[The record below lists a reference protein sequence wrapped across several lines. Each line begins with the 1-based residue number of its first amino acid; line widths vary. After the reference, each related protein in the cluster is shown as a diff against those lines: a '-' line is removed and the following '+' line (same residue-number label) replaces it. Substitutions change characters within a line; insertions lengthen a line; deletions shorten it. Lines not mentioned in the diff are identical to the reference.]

1 MNFLPL
7 LLYSDICTSVYML
20 INLVL
25 VAQSCLT
32 LATPLSMGFSMQDM
46 GVGSHFSLQGIF
58 LIQGMNPG
66 LPHCE
71 QILYHLSHLGSP
83 LINLA

>member
-1 MNFLPL
+1 
-7 LLYSDICTSVYML
+7 
-20 INLVL
+20 
-25 VAQSCLT
+25 
-32 LATPLSMGFSMQDM
+32 MQDM

-66 LPHCE
+66 LPHCK

-83 LINLA
+83 LINLAWELNMSGHRVLQVSQALVEDLTDFWLSWWDILKTQIMG